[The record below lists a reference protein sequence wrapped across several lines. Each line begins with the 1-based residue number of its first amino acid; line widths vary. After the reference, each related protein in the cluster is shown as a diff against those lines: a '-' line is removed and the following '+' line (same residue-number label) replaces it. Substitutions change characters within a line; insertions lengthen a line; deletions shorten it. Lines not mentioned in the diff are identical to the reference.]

1 MRIGL
6 IGRAENTGLGIQT
19 WEFAR
24 HMHPAKT
31 LVVDLT
37 AGTTR
42 RLYPERFP
50 GAKIIQGIPD
60 RRHLEEFVDGL
71 DVVFT
76 AETPYNYDLFTVA
89 RAAGVKT
96 VLQYNFEFL
105 DYLARRDLPRPDL
118 LAAPSPW
125 RYDEVTAT
133 MPGQRT
139 MLLPVPVADRV
150 RPPTHYSS
158 RAIDFLHIVGRPA
171 IHDRNGT
178 ADLIEALQYVR
189 SEISVTIR
197 CQDPKYVPR
206 LMAGRR
212 LPDHVHVDLEH
223 DDIDYYWQP
232 YHANDVLVLPR
243 RFGGLCLPAQEALA
257 SGLPVVMPDISPNN
271 LLLQPDWLVPARRT
285 GSFRARTDIDLHT
298 VDHQALAATIDRFAS
313 DPAFFRQ
320 AQSIARATA
329 EQLSWNALKPT
340 YLDTF
345 WRLHNG
351 A

>member
-6 IGRAENTGLGIQT
+6 IARAENTGLGIQT

-37 AGTTR
+37 AGTNR
-42 RLYPERFP
+42 RLYPDRFP
-50 GAKIIQGIPD
+50 GAKIIQGIPG
-60 RRHLEEFVDGL
+60 RRHLEEFVDAL
-71 DVVFT
+71 DIVFT

-89 RAAGVKT
+89 RAAGAKT

-105 DYLARRDLPRPDL
+105 DYLTRRDLPRPDL

-125 RYDEVTAT
+125 RYDEVTAAL
-133 MPGQRT
+133 PGQRT
-139 MLLPVPVADRV
+139 ALLPVPVADRIW
-150 RPPTHYSS
+150 PPTHYSS
-158 RAIDFLHIVGRPA
+158 RAIDILHIVGRPA

-178 ADLIEALQYVR
+178 ADLIAALAFVR

-197 CQDPKYVPR
+197 CQDPSYVPR
-206 LMAGRR
+206 LLAGRR
-212 LPDHVHVDLEH
+212 IPDHVHVVVET
-223 DDIDYYWQP
+223 DDIDYYW
-232 YHANDVLVLPR
+232 HAYGAHDVLVLPR

-257 SGLPVVMPDISPNN
+257 SGLPVVMPDISPNDT
-271 LLLQPDWLVPARRT
+271 LLPPDWLVPGRRT
-285 GSFRARTDIDLHT
+285 GQFRARTTIDLHT

-313 DPAFFRQ
+313 DREFFRT
-320 AQSIARATA
+320 AQGIARSTA
-329 EQLSWNALKPT
+329 EQMSWNALKPT
-340 YLDTF
+340 YLDVF
-345 WRLHNG
+345 WRLRNG